1 MNQNLFLQRHMA
13 NFLRIH
19 GSLTTL
25 SLVLRPF
32 VFKGPFLR
40 HFPLLLLFGF
50 LSRRQLLSV
59 RYRAQ
64 QGSFRRKNKR
74 W

>member
-25 SLVLRPF
+25 SL
-32 VFKGPFLR
+32 KGPLLR